1 MGPGFISFVFIL
13 HSLSQQ
19 ISFVV
24 GWFGCLFFL
33 FLNSNR
39 PMLVQMKKKDGKR
52 NEISDWLRLRHW
64 QGAPIKFHGANKIPR
79 RGVFRKKKDFS
90 LIRSDFIWSYGN
102 FSNLV
107 FNSSIWLCFVCL
119 IEVESGGG
127 LIIVSLFFFSFRYRR
142 GTDVVNFFLS
152 PTDQSLFFLLNL

>member
-39 PMLVQMKKKDGKR
+39 PMLVQMKKKKMGK
-52 NEISDWLRLRHW
+52 ET
-64 QGAPIKFHGANKIPR
+64 
-79 RGVFRKKKDFS
+79 
-90 LIRSDFIWSYGN
+90 RSAIGCGFGIDKG
-102 FSNLV
+102 
-107 FNSSIWLCFVCL
+107 
-119 IEVESGGG
+119 
-127 LIIVSLFFFSFRYRR
+127 R
-142 GTDVVNFFLS
+142 
-152 PTDQSLFFLLNL
+152 Q